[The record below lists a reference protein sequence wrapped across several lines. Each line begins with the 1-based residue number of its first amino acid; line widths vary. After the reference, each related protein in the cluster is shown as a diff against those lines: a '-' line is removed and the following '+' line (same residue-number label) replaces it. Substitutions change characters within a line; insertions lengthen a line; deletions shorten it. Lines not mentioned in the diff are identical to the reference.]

1 MGETKRNHKGKI
13 LQNISIQEREETK
26 MRIKAIE
33 ITDIYERENDWFIKV
48 NFREVLNYTRN
59 LLDQIS
65 NHNEIGEY
73 NITSFDYI
81 KIMDNLTK
89 KFSYN
94 KGV

>member
-1 MGETKRNHKGKI
+1 MK
-13 LQNISIQEREETK
+13 
-26 MRIKAIE
+26 IKAIE
-33 ITDIYERENDWFIKV
+33 ITDIYERENDWFIKAS
-48 NFREVLNYTRN
+48 FREVLNYTRN

-81 KIMDNLTK
+81 KIMDNLTE

>member
-1 MGETKRNHKGKI
+1 MK
-13 LQNISIQEREETK
+13 
-26 MRIKAIE
+26 IKAIE

-48 NFREVLNYTRN
+48 SFREVLNYTRN

-65 NHNEIGEY
+65 NNNEIGEY
-73 NITSFDYI
+73 DITSFDYI
-81 KIMDNLTK
+81 KIMGNLTE

>member
-1 MGETKRNHKGKI
+1 MK
-13 LQNISIQEREETK
+13 
-26 MRIKAIE
+26 IKAVE
-33 ITDIYERENDWFIKV
+33 ITDIHARTNDWFLRAS
-48 NFREVLNYTRN
+48 FSEVLEYTRN

-65 NHNEIGEY
+65 NQNEIGEY

-81 KIMDNLTK
+81 KIIDNLNE

>member
-1 MGETKRNHKGKI
+1 
-13 LQNISIQEREETK
+13 

-33 ITDIYERENDWFIKV
+33 ITDIYERENDWFIKAS
-48 NFREVLNYTRN
+48 FREVLNYTRN

-81 KIMDNLTK
+81 KIIDNLNE

-94 KGV
+94 KEV

>member
-1 MGETKRNHKGKI
+1 
-13 LQNISIQEREETK
+13 

-33 ITDIYERENDWFIKV
+33 ITDIYERENDWFIKES
-48 NFREVLNYTRN
+48 FREVLNYTRN

-73 NITSFDYI
+73 NITSFDYY

-89 KFSYN
+89 RFSYN
-94 KGV
+94 NIGGNNED

>member
-1 MGETKRNHKGKI
+1 MK
-13 LQNISIQEREETK
+13 
-26 MRIKAIE
+26 IKAIE
-33 ITDIYERENDWFIKV
+33 IADIYERENDWFIKAS
-48 NFREVLNYTRN
+48 FREVLNYTRN

-81 KIMDNLTK
+81 KIIDKLTK

-94 KGV
+94 NKEV

>member
-1 MGETKRNHKGKI
+1 MK
-13 LQNISIQEREETK
+13 
-26 MRIKAIE
+26 IKAIE

-48 NFREVLNYTRN
+48 SFREVLNYTRN

-73 NITSFDYI
+73 DITSFDYI
-81 KIMDNLTK
+81 KIMGNLTE

>member
-1 MGETKRNHKGKI
+1 
-13 LQNISIQEREETK
+13 

-33 ITDIYERENDWFIKV
+33 ITDIYAHTNDWFHRES
-48 NFREVLNYTRN
+48 FSEVLNYTKD
-59 LLDQIS
+59 LLDKIS

-73 NITSFDYI
+73 NITSFDYY

>member
-1 MGETKRNHKGKI
+1 MN
-13 LQNISIQEREETK
+13 
-26 MRIKAIE
+26 IKAIE
-33 ITDIYERENDWFIKV
+33 IADIYERENDWFIKAS
-48 NFREVLNYTRN
+48 FREVLNYTRN

-81 KIMDNLTK
+81 KIMDNLTE

-94 KGV
+94 NKEV

>member
-1 MGETKRNHKGKI
+1 MK
-13 LQNISIQEREETK
+13 
-26 MRIKAIE
+26 IKAIE
-33 ITDIYERENDWFIKV
+33 ITDIYERENDWFIKAS
-48 NFREVLNYTRN
+48 FREVLNYTRN

-81 KIMDNLTK
+81 KIMDNITK

>member
-1 MGETKRNHKGKI
+1 MKV
-13 LQNISIQEREETK
+13 
-26 MRIKAIE
+26 KAIE
-33 ITDIYERENDWFIKV
+33 ITDIHARTNDWFLKSS
-48 NFREVLNYTRN
+48 FSEVLEYTRK

-81 KIMDNLTK
+81 KIIYKLDE

>member
-1 MGETKRNHKGKI
+1 MK
-13 LQNISIQEREETK
+13 
-26 MRIKAIE
+26 IKAIE
-33 ITDIYERENDWFIKV
+33 ITDIHVRANNWFIKTSY
-48 NFREVLNYTRN
+48 REVLDYTIN

-81 KIMDNLTK
+81 KIMDNLTE

-94 KGV
+94 NKEI

>member
-1 MGETKRNHKGKI
+1 MK
-13 LQNISIQEREETK
+13 
-26 MRIKAIE
+26 IKAIE
-33 ITDIYERENDWFIKV
+33 ITDIYERENDWFIKES
-48 NFREVLNYTRN
+48 FREVLNYTRN

-81 KIMDNLTK
+81 KIMDNLAE